1 MVSFESKPY
10 SKRLLQL
17 ISWSHWFTFFN
28 IIAAILLSSIYV
40 FSEAMPDTLLGQTY
54 LVTTWLSHI
63 AFLTFMSFVLILF
76 PITLL
81 FPRTRFIR
89 VVASIIFSAQL
100 LLLLLDAFI
109 YTRLGY
115 HLNISSSAPILDL
128 INNEIQQN
136 SRAFWFVSLVLTMVI
151 LSFELIASNYAWKH
165 LKELQK
171 TIFAR
176 FIVIPLVSFFLFSHI
191 IHIWADANLEY
202 DVLRQDTVLPL
213 SYPSTAKTL
222 LTKYGMFD
230 QVDYIA
236 RRTSPL
242 AFTDAVP
249 QYPLY
254 QGQCLNDTKLKQSV
268 FMVITDQILQT
279 QQLDK
284 IKQRTKQGVL
294 SLDNHIDNASPKEA
308 WFNLFYS
315 LPSIY
320 QKALFEQQAQPLL
333 FQIMAQKNLATSLTI
348 VGEDH
353 NEASVIN
360 THGLLSLTN
369 KLFPTV
375 TKLAD
380 ISSLIFADKLNSYA
394 PGLHVFYFKGNNSYQ
409 FELFLDAL
417 MSVQNNQRGNK
428 KLKDILW
435 ISSIGNSTT
444 ETSLSIKPAL
454 LVLPA
459 SKNSSIDKL
468 TSHMDMQPTLIKNWL
483 NCDIKATSYSNG
495 TDIKKLNNDRII
507 ANTMDNGIV
516 VFNKDKSMF
525 VDQNGNFQSYS
536 IQLAAPITAKP
547 DFPLMIDGVHFIKQF
562 SKQFDEPVNKQLN
575 NVQ

>member
-17 ISWSHWFTFFN
+17 VSWSHWFTFFN
-28 IIAAILLSSIYV
+28 IIAAILLSSIYIL
-40 FSEAMPDTLLGQTY
+40 SESMPETWLGKTY
-54 LVTTWLSHI
+54 LVTTWLSHM

-89 VVASIIFSAQL
+89 VVASIIFTVEL
-100 LLLLLDAFI
+100 LLLLLDAYI
-109 YTRLGY
+109 YTQLGY
-115 HLNISSSAPILDL
+115 HLNISSSAPILEL
-128 INNEIQQN
+128 ISNEIQQN

-151 LSFELIASNYAWKH
+151 LSFELITSNYAWKH

-176 FIVIPLVSFFLFSHI
+176 FIVIPLVAFFFLSHI
-191 IHIWADANLEY
+191 VHIWADANLEY

-230 QVDYIA
+230 RVDYIA

-242 AFTDAVP
+242 AFTDTVP
-249 QYPLY
+249 KYPLY
-254 QGQCLNDTKLKQSV
+254 QGQCPSDTTLTQSV
-268 FMVITDQILQT
+268 FMVISDETLLVK
-279 QQLDK
+279 QLDK
-284 IKQRTKQGVL
+284 IKHRIKHGKL
-294 SLDNHIDNASPKEA
+294 SLDNHVDNALPKDA

-320 QKALFEQQAQPLL
+320 KKVLTEQQATPVL
-333 FQIMAQKNLATSLTI
+333 FQIMQRKNLAKSFTI
-348 VGEDH
+348 VGESSNAGNQPKPVTDKL
-353 NEASVIN
+353 N
-360 THGLLSLTN
+360 LLTLADTI
-369 KLFPTV
+369 FPQRTQ
-375 TKLAD
+375 LDD

-394 PGLHVFYFKGNNSYQ
+394 PGLHVFYFKGDNSYQ

-417 MSVQNNQRGNK
+417 ISAQNK
-428 KLKDILW
+428 KQQKDILW
-435 ISSIGNSTT
+435 ISSIGNDTLD
-444 ETSLSIKPAL
+444 TSLSIKPAL
-454 LVLPA
+454 LVLPE
-459 SKNSSIDKL
+459 SKNRSIGKL
-468 TSHMDMQPTLIKNWL
+468 TSHMDVQPTLIKQWL
-483 NCDIKATSYSNG
+483 SCDIEAKSYSNG
-495 TDIKKLNNDRII
+495 TDIKKLSHDRII

-536 IQLAAPITAKP
+536 IQLTAPITAKP
-547 DFPLMIDGVHFIKQF
+547 DFPLMIDGVHFIKQY
-562 SKQFDEPVNKQLN
+562 SQQVNQ
-575 NVQ
+575 

>member
-28 IIAAILLSSIYV
+28 ILAAILLSSIYIL
-40 FSEAMPDTLLGQTY
+40 SESMPETLLGQTY
-54 LVTTWLSHI
+54 LVTTWLSHM

-76 PITLL
+76 PITIL

-89 VVASIIFSAQL
+89 VVASIIFTVEL

-115 HLNISSSAPILDL
+115 HLNISSSAPILEL
-128 INNEIQQN
+128 ISNEIQQN
-136 SRAFWFVSLVLTMVI
+136 SRAFWFVSLVLTLVI
-151 LSFELIASNYAWKH
+151 LAFELITSNYAWKH
-165 LKELQK
+165 LKDLQK

-176 FIVIPLVSFFLFSHI
+176 FIVTPLVVFFFFSHI
-191 IHIWADANLEY
+191 VHIWADANLEY

-242 AFTDAVP
+242 AFTDEVP
-249 QYPLY
+249 KYPIY
-254 QGQCLNDTKLKQSV
+254 QGQCSENSAINQSV
-268 FMVITDQILQT
+268 FMIITDQTLQT
-279 QQLDK
+279 QQIDK
-284 IKQRTKQGVL
+284 IQQRINHGML
-294 SLDNHIDNASPKEA
+294 SLESHVDNALPKEA

-320 QKALFEQQAQPLL
+320 KTALVEQQAQPML
-333 FQIMAQKNLATSLTI
+333 FQIMAEKDLATSFTI
-348 VGEDH
+348 VADH
-353 NEASVIN
+353 KSENSEFNAQ
-360 THGLLSLTN
+360 GLFSKTTTLDN
-369 KLFPTV
+369 
-375 TKLAD
+375 

-394 PGLHVFYFKGNNSYQ
+394 PGLHVFYFKGDNSYQ

-417 MSVQNNQRGNK
+417 ISAQNK
-428 KLKDILW
+428 KHDENENKDILW
-435 ISSIGNSTT
+435 VSSMGNSST

-454 LVLPA
+454 LVLPD
-459 SKNSSIDKL
+459 SKNKAINKL
-468 TSHMDMQPTLIKNWL
+468 TSHMDVQPTLIKRWL
-483 NCDIKATSYSNG
+483 GCDIAAESYSNG
-495 TDIKKLNNDRII
+495 YDIKRLHNDRII

-536 IQLAAPITAKP
+536 IQLAAPITAQP
-547 DFPLMIDGVHFIKQF
+547 DFPLMIDGVNFIKRF
-562 SKQFDEPVNKQLN
+562 SKQVH

>member
-17 ISWSHWFTFFN
+17 VSWSHWFTFFN
-28 IIAAILLSSIYV
+28 IIAAILLSSIYIL
-40 FSEAMPDTLLGQTY
+40 SESMPETLLGKTY
-54 LVTTWLSHI
+54 LVTTWLSHM

-89 VVASIIFSAQL
+89 VVASIVFTAEL
-100 LLLLLDAFI
+100 LLLLLDAYI

-115 HLNISSSAPILDL
+115 HLNISSSAPILEL
-128 INNEIQQN
+128 ISNEIQQN

-151 LSFELIASNYAWKH
+151 LSFELITSNYAWKH

-176 FIVIPLVSFFLFSHI
+176 FIVIPLVAFFFLSHI
-191 IHIWADANLEY
+191 VHIWADANLEY

-230 QVDYIA
+230 EVDYIA

-242 AFTDAVP
+242 AFTDSVP

-254 QGQCLNDTKLKQSV
+254 QGQCPSDNALKQSV
-268 FMVITDQILQT
+268 FMVISDQTLQVK
-279 QQLDK
+279 QLDK
-284 IKQRTKQGVL
+284 IKHRIKHGKL
-294 SLDNHIDNASPKEA
+294 SLDNHVDNALPKEA

-320 QKALFEQQAQPLL
+320 KKALTEQQAQPLL
-333 FQIMAQKNLATSLTI
+333 FQIMARKDLAKSFTV
-348 VGEDH
+348 VGEGNDKPAA
-353 NEASVIN
+353 NE
-360 THGLLSLTN
+360 TDLLTLTDT
-369 KLFPTV
+369 LFSEK
-375 TKLAD
+375 TKLDD

-394 PGLHVFYFKGNNSYQ
+394 QGLHVFYFKGNNSYQ

-417 MSVQNNQRGNK
+417 ISAQNK
-428 KLKDILW
+428 KQQKDILW
-435 ISSIGNSTT
+435 ISSIGNHTFD
-444 ETSLSIKPAL
+444 TSLSIKPAL
-454 LVLPA
+454 LVLPE
-459 SKNSSIDKL
+459 SKNRSIDKL
-468 TSHMDMQPTLIKNWL
+468 TSHMDVQPTLIKRWL
-483 NCDIKATSYSNG
+483 SCDVEAKSYSNG
-495 TDIKKLNNDRII
+495 TDIKELSHDRII

-536 IQLAAPITAKP
+536 IQLTAPITAKP

-562 SKQFDEPVNKQLN
+562 SKQGN

>member
-17 ISWSHWFTFFN
+17 VSWSHWFTFFN
-28 IIAAILLSSIYV
+28 IIAAILLSSIYIL
-40 FSEAMPDTLLGQTY
+40 SESMPETLLGKTY
-54 LVTTWLSHI
+54 LVTTWLSHM

-89 VVASIIFSAQL
+89 VVASIIFTAEL
-100 LLLLLDAFI
+100 LLLLLDAYI

-115 HLNISSSAPILDL
+115 HLNISSSAPILEL
-128 INNEIQQN
+128 ISNEIQQN

-151 LSFELIASNYAWKH
+151 LSFELITSNYAWKH
-165 LKELQK
+165 LQELQK

-176 FIVIPLVSFFLFSHI
+176 FIVIPLVAFFFLSHI
-191 IHIWADANLEY
+191 VHIWADANLEY

-230 QVDYIA
+230 EVDYIA

-242 AFTDAVP
+242 AFTDSVP
-249 QYPLY
+249 QYPIY
-254 QGQCLNDTKLKQSV
+254 QGQCPSDNALKQSV
-268 FMVITDQILQT
+268 FMVISDQTLQVK
-279 QQLDK
+279 QLDK
-284 IKQRTKQGVL
+284 IKHRIKQGKL
-294 SLDNHIDNASPKEA
+294 SLDNHVDNALPKEA

-320 QKALFEQQAQPLL
+320 KKALTEQQAQPLL
-333 FQIMAQKNLATSLTI
+333 LQIMARKDLAKSFTV
-348 VGEDH
+348 VGESS
-353 NEASVIN
+353 NEQPVN
-360 THGLLSLTN
+360 DMSLFTLTD
-369 KLFPTV
+369 KLFPEK
-375 TKLAD
+375 TKLDD

-417 MSVQNNQRGNK
+417 ISAQNK
-428 KLKDILW
+428 KQKKDILW
-435 ISSIGNSTT
+435 ISSIGNHTFD
-444 ETSLSIKPAL
+444 TSLSIKPAL
-454 LVLPA
+454 LVLPE
-459 SKNSSIDKL
+459 SKNRSIGKL
-468 TSHMDMQPTLIKNWL
+468 TSHMDVQPTLIKRWL
-483 NCDIKATSYSNG
+483 SCDIEAKSYSNG
-495 TDIKKLNNDRII
+495 TDIKKLSNDRII

-536 IQLAAPITAKP
+536 IQLTAPITAKP

-562 SKQFDEPVNKQLN
+562 SKQGN

>member
-40 FSEAMPDTLLGQTY
+40 FSESAPETFLGHTY
-54 LVTTWLSHI
+54 LVTTWLSHM

-76 PITLL
+76 PITIL

-89 VVASIIFSAQL
+89 VVASVVFTAEL

-115 HLNISSSAPILDL
+115 HLNISSSAPILEL
-128 INNEIQQN
+128 IGNEIQQN
-136 SRAFWFVSLVLTMVI
+136 SRAFWFVSLVLTLVI
-151 LSFELIASNYAWKH
+151 LAFQLVASNYAWKH

-171 TIFAR
+171 TIYAR
-176 FIVIPLVSFFLFSHI
+176 FVVIPLVVFFFFSHI
-191 IHIWADANLEY
+191 VHIWADANLEY

-236 RRTSPL
+236 RRNHPL

-249 QYPLY
+249 QYPVY
-254 QGQCLNDTKLKQSV
+254 NGQCADNSAIERSV
-268 FMVITDQILQT
+268 FMVITDQTLQAK
-279 QQLDK
+279 QLNK
-284 IKQRTKQGVL
+284 IKQRVKHGML
-294 SLDNHIDNASPKEA
+294 SLDNHVDNALPKEA

-320 QKALFEQQAQPLL
+320 KSALLEQQAQPLL
-333 FQIMAQKNLATSLTI
+333 FQIINDKKLAKTFTI
-348 VGEDH
+348 VGED
-353 NEASVIN
+353 NSEAATIN
-360 THGLLSLTN
+360 SKGLLSLTN
-369 KLFPTV
+369 ELFPPMTH
-375 TKLAD
+375 LDD

-417 MSVQNNQRGNK
+417 MSAQNKSQTANK
-428 KLKDILW
+428 NKDILW
-435 ISSIGNSTT
+435 VSSIGNRTA

-454 LVLPA
+454 MVIPET
-459 SKNSSIDKL
+459 KNKAVNKL
-468 TSHMDMQPTLIKNWL
+468 TSHMDLQPTLIKQWL
-483 NCDIKATSYSNG
+483 GCDIEAKSFSNG
-495 TDIKKLNNDRII
+495 NDIKGLNKDRII

-547 DFPLMIDGVHFIKQF
+547 DFPLMIDGVNFIKQF
-562 SKQFDEPVNKQLN
+562 SKQAN

>member
-28 IIAAILLSSIYV
+28 ILAAILLSSIYIL
-40 FSEAMPDTLLGQTY
+40 SESMPDTLLGKTY
-54 LVTTWLSHI
+54 LVTTWLSHM

-76 PITLL
+76 PITIL

-89 VVASIIFSAQL
+89 AVASIIFTAEL
-100 LLLLLDAFI
+100 LLLLLDAYI

-115 HLNISSSAPILDL
+115 HLNISSSAPILEL
-128 INNEIQQN
+128 ITNEIQQN
-136 SRAFWFVSLVLTMVI
+136 SRAFWFVSLVLTLVI
-151 LSFELIASNYAWKH
+151 LSFELITSNYAWKH

-176 FIVIPLVSFFLFSHI
+176 FIVIPLVAFFFFSHMV
-191 IHIWADANLEY
+191 HIWADANLEY

-230 QVDYIA
+230 EVDYIA

-249 QYPLY
+249 PYPLY
-254 QGQCLNDTKLKQSV
+254 QGQCPSESVISQSV
-268 FMVITDQILQT
+268 FMVLTDQTLQT
-279 QQLDK
+279 HQLDK
-284 IKQRTKQGVL
+284 IKHRIKLGKL
-294 SLDNHIDNASPKEA
+294 SLDNHVDNALPKEA

-320 QKALFEQQAQPLL
+320 KSTLLEQQAQPLL
-333 FQIMAQKNLATSLTI
+333 FQIMTQKNLAKSFTI
-348 VGEDH
+348 VGEDN
-353 NEASVIN
+353 NEASVNN
-360 THGLLSLTN
+360 TESLLSLTGQ
-369 KLFPTV
+369 LFPTT
-375 TKLAD
+375 TKLDD
-380 ISSLIFADKLNSYA
+380 ISSLIFADKLNNYA
-394 PGLHVFYFKGNNSYQ
+394 PGLHVFYFKGDNSYQ

-417 MSVQNNQRGNK
+417 ISAQNK
-428 KLKDILW
+428 KHEEQQNKDILW
-435 ISSIGNSTT
+435 ISSIGNNSLD
-444 ETSLSIKPAL
+444 TSLSMKPAL
-454 LVLPA
+454 LVLPK
-459 SKNSSIDKL
+459 SKNRSIDKL
-468 TSHMDMQPTLIKNWL
+468 TSHMDVQPTLIKQWL
-483 NCDIKATSYSNG
+483 GCDIQAKSYSNG
-495 TDIKKLNNDRII
+495 TDIKKLSNDRII

-536 IQLAAPITAKP
+536 IQLAAPITAQP

-562 SKQFDEPVNKQLN
+562 TKQEN

>member
-28 IIAAILLSSIYV
+28 ILAAILLSSIYV
-40 FSEAMPDTLLGQTY
+40 LSESMPDTLLGKTY
-54 LVTTWLSHI
+54 LVTTWLSHM

-89 VVASIIFSAQL
+89 VVASIVFTLVL
-100 LLLLLDAFI
+100 LLLLLDAYI

-115 HLNISSSAPILDL
+115 HLNISSSAPILEL
-128 INNEIQQN
+128 IGNEIQQN
-136 SRAFWFVSLVLTMVI
+136 SRAFWFVSLVLTLVI
-151 LSFELIASNYAWKH
+151 LAFELIASNYAWKH

-176 FIVIPLVSFFLFSHI
+176 FIVTPLVAFFFFSHI
-191 IHIWADANLEY
+191 VHIWADANLEY

-254 QGQCLNDTKLKQSV
+254 QGQCANKSVIKQSV
-268 FMVITDQILQT
+268 FMVITDQTLHT
-279 QQLDK
+279 EQLDK
-284 IKQRTKQGVL
+284 IKQRIKHGRL
-294 SLDNHIDNASPKEA
+294 SLDNHVDNALPKEA

-320 QKALFEQQAQPLL
+320 KNAVIAQQAQPLL
-333 FQIMAQKNLATSLTI
+333 FQIISQKNLAKSFTI
-348 VGEDH
+348 IGEDSSEKSTT
-353 NEASVIN
+353 NAN
-360 THGLLSLTN
+360 GLLRLTT
-369 KLFPTV
+369 KLFPAT
-375 TKLAD
+375 TTLDD

-394 PGLHVFYFKGNNSYQ
+394 PGLHVFYFQGNNSYQ

-417 MSVQNNQRGNK
+417 MSAQNK
-428 KLKDILW
+428 KHDNEQNKDILW
-435 ISSIGNSTT
+435 ISSIGNASV

-454 LVLPA
+454 LVLPE
-459 SKNSSIDKL
+459 SKNKAIDKL
-468 TSHMDMQPTLIKNWL
+468 TSHMDVQPTLIKRWL
-483 NCDIKATSYSNG
+483 GCDIDAKSYSNG
-495 TDIKKLNNDRII
+495 TDIKRLDNDRII

-562 SKQFDEPVNKQLN
+562 SKQEN

>member
-28 IIAAILLSSIYV
+28 ILAAILLSSIYIL
-40 FSEAMPDTLLGQTY
+40 SESMPETLLGQSY
-54 LVTTWLSHI
+54 LVTTWLSHM

-76 PITLL
+76 PITIL

-89 VVASIIFSAQL
+89 VVASIIFTVEL

-115 HLNISSSAPILDL
+115 HLNISSSAPILEL
-128 INNEIQQN
+128 ISNEIQQN
-136 SRAFWFVSLVLTMVI
+136 SRAFWFVSLVLTLVI
-151 LSFELIASNYAWKH
+151 LAFELITSNYAWKH
-165 LKELQK
+165 LKDLQK

-176 FIVIPLVSFFLFSHI
+176 FIVTPLVVFFFFSHI
-191 IHIWADANLEY
+191 VHIWADANLEY

-242 AFTDAVP
+242 AFTDEVP
-249 QYPLY
+249 KYPIY
-254 QGQCLNDTKLKQSV
+254 QGQCSENSAINQSV
-268 FMVITDQILQT
+268 FMIITDQTLQT
-279 QQLDK
+279 QQIDK
-284 IKQRTKQGVL
+284 IQQRINHGML
-294 SLDNHIDNASPKEA
+294 SLESHVDNALPKEA

-320 QKALFEQQAQPLL
+320 KTALIEQQAQPML
-333 FQIMAQKNLATSLTI
+333 FQIMAEKDLATSFTI
-348 VGEDH
+348 VADH
-353 NEASVIN
+353 KSENSEFNAQ
-360 THGLLSLTN
+360 GLFSKTTTLDN
-369 KLFPTV
+369 
-375 TKLAD
+375 

-394 PGLHVFYFKGNNSYQ
+394 PGLHVFYFKGDNSYQ

-417 MSVQNNQRGNK
+417 ISAQNK
-428 KLKDILW
+428 KHDENENKDILW
-435 ISSIGNSTT
+435 VSSMGNSST

-454 LVLPA
+454 LVLPD
-459 SKNSSIDKL
+459 SKNKAINKL
-468 TSHMDMQPTLIKNWL
+468 TSHMDVQPTLIKRWL
-483 NCDIKATSYSNG
+483 GCDIAAESYSNG
-495 TDIKKLNNDRII
+495 YDIKRLHNDRII

-536 IQLAAPITAKP
+536 IQLAAPITAQP
-547 DFPLMIDGVHFIKQF
+547 DFPLMIDGVNFIKRF
-562 SKQFDEPVNKQLN
+562 SKQVH

>member
-17 ISWSHWFTFFN
+17 VSWSHWFTFFN
-28 IIAAILLSSIYV
+28 IIAAILLSSIYIL
-40 FSEAMPDTLLGQTY
+40 SESMPETLLGKTY
-54 LVTTWLSHI
+54 LVTTWLSHM

-89 VVASIIFSAQL
+89 VVASIIFTAEL
-100 LLLLLDAFI
+100 LLLLLDAYI

-115 HLNISSSAPILDL
+115 HLNISSSAPILEL
-128 INNEIQQN
+128 ISNEIQQN

-151 LSFELIASNYAWKH
+151 LSFELITSNYAWKH

-176 FIVIPLVSFFLFSHI
+176 FIVIPLVAFFFLSHI
-191 IHIWADANLEY
+191 VHIWADANLEY

-230 QVDYIA
+230 EVDYIA

-242 AFTDAVP
+242 AFTDSVP
-249 QYPLY
+249 QYPTY
-254 QGQCLNDTKLKQSV
+254 QGQCPSDNALKKSV
-268 FMVITDQILQT
+268 FMVISDQTLQVK
-279 QQLDK
+279 QLDK
-284 IKQRTKQGVL
+284 IKHRIKQGKL
-294 SLDNHIDNASPKEA
+294 SLDNHVDNALPKEA

-320 QKALFEQQAQPLL
+320 KKALTEQQAQPLL
-333 FQIMAQKNLATSLTI
+333 LQIMARKDLAKSFTV
-348 VGEDH
+348 VGESS
-353 NEASVIN
+353 NEQPVN
-360 THGLLSLTN
+360 DMSLFTLTD
-369 KLFPTV
+369 KLFPEK
-375 TKLAD
+375 TKLDD

-417 MSVQNNQRGNK
+417 ISAQNK
-428 KLKDILW
+428 KQKKDILW
-435 ISSIGNSTT
+435 ISSIGNHTFD
-444 ETSLSIKPAL
+444 TSLSIKPAL
-454 LVLPA
+454 LVLPE
-459 SKNSSIDKL
+459 SKNRSIGKL
-468 TSHMDMQPTLIKNWL
+468 TSHMDVQPTLIKRWL
-483 NCDIKATSYSNG
+483 SCDIEAKSYSNG
-495 TDIKKLNNDRII
+495 TDIKKLSNDRII

-516 VFNKDKSMF
+516 IFNKDKSMF

-536 IQLAAPITAKP
+536 IQLTAPITAKP

-562 SKQFDEPVNKQLN
+562 SKQGN

>member
-17 ISWSHWFTFFN
+17 VSWSHWFTFFN
-28 IIAAILLSSIYV
+28 IIAAILLSSIYIL
-40 FSEAMPDTLLGQTY
+40 SESMPETLLGKTY
-54 LVTTWLSHI
+54 LVTTWLSHM

-89 VVASIIFSAQL
+89 VVASIVFTAEL
-100 LLLLLDAFI
+100 LLLLLDAYI

-115 HLNISSSAPILDL
+115 HLNISSSAPILEL
-128 INNEIQQN
+128 ISNEIQQN

-151 LSFELIASNYAWKH
+151 LSFELITSNYAWKH

-176 FIVIPLVSFFLFSHI
+176 FIVIPLVAFFFLSHI
-191 IHIWADANLEY
+191 VHIWADANLEY

-230 QVDYIA
+230 EVDYIA

-242 AFTDAVP
+242 AFTDSVP

-254 QGQCLNDTKLKQSV
+254 QGQCPSDNALKQSV
-268 FMVITDQILQT
+268 FMVISDQTLQVK
-279 QQLDK
+279 QLDK
-284 IKQRTKQGVL
+284 IKHRIKHGKL
-294 SLDNHIDNASPKEA
+294 SLDNHVDNALPKEA

-320 QKALFEQQAQPLL
+320 KKALTEQQAQPLL
-333 FQIMAQKNLATSLTI
+333 FQIMARKDLAKSFTV
-348 VGEDH
+348 VGEGNDKPAA
-353 NEASVIN
+353 NE
-360 THGLLSLTN
+360 TDLLTLTDT
-369 KLFPTV
+369 LFSEK
-375 TKLAD
+375 TKLDD

-417 MSVQNNQRGNK
+417 ISAQNK
-428 KLKDILW
+428 KQQKDILW
-435 ISSIGNSTT
+435 ISSIGNHTFD
-444 ETSLSIKPAL
+444 TSLSIKPAL
-454 LVLPA
+454 LVLPE
-459 SKNSSIDKL
+459 SKNRSIDKL
-468 TSHMDMQPTLIKNWL
+468 TSHMDVQPTLIKRWL
-483 NCDIKATSYSNG
+483 SCDVEAKSYSNG
-495 TDIKKLNNDRII
+495 TDIKELSHDRII

-536 IQLAAPITAKP
+536 IQLTAPITAKP

-562 SKQFDEPVNKQLN
+562 SKQEN

>member
-17 ISWSHWFTFFN
+17 VSWSHWFTFFN
-28 IIAAILLSSIYV
+28 IIAAILLSSIYIL
-40 FSEAMPDTLLGQTY
+40 SESMPETLLGKTY
-54 LVTTWLSHI
+54 LVTTWLSHM

-89 VVASIIFSAQL
+89 VVASIIFTAEL
-100 LLLLLDAFI
+100 LLLLLDAYI

-115 HLNISSSAPILDL
+115 HLNISSSAPILEL
-128 INNEIQQN
+128 ISNEIQQN

-151 LSFELIASNYAWKH
+151 LSFELITSNYAWKH
-165 LKELQK
+165 LQELQK

-176 FIVIPLVSFFLFSHI
+176 FIVIPLVAFFFLSHI
-191 IHIWADANLEY
+191 VHIWADANLEY

-230 QVDYIA
+230 EVDYIA

-242 AFTDAVP
+242 AFTDSVP
-249 QYPLY
+249 QYPTY
-254 QGQCLNDTKLKQSV
+254 QGQCPSDNALKKSV
-268 FMVITDQILQT
+268 FMVISDQTLQVK
-279 QQLDK
+279 QLDK
-284 IKQRTKQGVL
+284 IKHRIKQGKL
-294 SLDNHIDNASPKEA
+294 SLDNHVDNALPKEA

-320 QKALFEQQAQPLL
+320 KKALTEQQAQPLL
-333 FQIMAQKNLATSLTI
+333 LQIMARKDLAKSFTV
-348 VGEDH
+348 VGESS
-353 NEASVIN
+353 NEQPVN
-360 THGLLSLTN
+360 DMSLFTLTD
-369 KLFPTV
+369 KLFPEK
-375 TKLAD
+375 TKLDD

-417 MSVQNNQRGNK
+417 ISAQNK
-428 KLKDILW
+428 KQKKDILW
-435 ISSIGNSTT
+435 ISSIGNHTFD
-444 ETSLSIKPAL
+444 TSLSIKPAL
-454 LVLPA
+454 LVLPE
-459 SKNSSIDKL
+459 SKNRSIGKL
-468 TSHMDMQPTLIKNWL
+468 TSHMDVQPTLIKRWL
-483 NCDIKATSYSNG
+483 SCDIEAKSYSNG
-495 TDIKKLNNDRII
+495 TDIKKLSNDRII

-516 VFNKDKSMF
+516 IFNKDKSMF

-536 IQLAAPITAKP
+536 IQLTAPITAKP

-562 SKQFDEPVNKQLN
+562 SKQGN

>member
-1 MVSFESKPY
+1 MASFESKPY

-17 ISWSHWFTFFN
+17 VSWSHWFTFFN

-40 FSEAMPDTLLGQTY
+40 FSESMPETLLGQTY
-54 LVTTWLSHI
+54 LVTTWLSHM

-89 VVASIIFSAQL
+89 VTASIIFTIEL

-109 YTRLGY
+109 YNRLGY
-115 HLNISSSAPILDL
+115 HLNISSSAPILEL
-128 INNEIQQN
+128 ITNEIQQN
-136 SRAFWFVSLVLTMVI
+136 SRVFWFVSLVLTMVI
-151 LSFELIASNYAWKH
+151 LSFELITSNYAWKH
-165 LKELQK
+165 LKDLQK

-176 FIVIPLVSFFLFSHI
+176 FIVIPLVSFFFFSHI

-213 SYPSTAKTL
+213 TYPSTAKTL

-230 QVDYIA
+230 RVDYIA

-249 QYPLY
+249 QYPQY
-254 QGQCLNDTKLKQSV
+254 QGQCPNDSALKQSV
-268 FMVITDQILQT
+268 FMVITDQTLQVE
-279 QQLDK
+279 QLDK
-284 IKQRTKQGVL
+284 IKQRVKHGIL
-294 SLDNHIDNASPKEA
+294 SLDNHVDNALPKDA

-320 QKALFEQQAQPLL
+320 KESLIEQHAQPLL
-333 FQIMAQKNLATSLTI
+333 FQIIEQKNLAKSFTI
-348 VGEDH
+348 IGED
-353 NEASVIN
+353 NSEASIIN
-360 THGLLSLTN
+360 SNGLLNITN
-369 KLFPTV
+369 ELFSST
-375 TKLAD
+375 TKLND
-380 ISSLIFADKLNSYA
+380 ISSLIFADKLNSYS
-394 PGLHVFYFKGNNSYQ
+394 PGLHVFYFKGDNSYQ
-409 FELFLDAL
+409 YELFLDAL
-417 MSVQNNQRGNK
+417 MSAQNKQQNDNEIN
-428 KLKDILW
+428 DILW
-435 ISSIGNSTT
+435 ISSVGNSTID
-444 ETSLSIKPAL
+444 TSLSTKPAL
-454 LVLPA
+454 FVLPE
-459 SKNSSIDKL
+459 SKNTFINTL
-468 TSHMDMQPTLIKNWL
+468 TSHMDLQPTLIKRWL
-483 NCDIKATSYSNG
+483 GCDIDEKGYSNG
-495 TDIKKLNNDRII
+495 TDIKALTNDRII

-547 DFPLMIDGVHFIKQF
+547 DFPLMIDGVNFIKQF
-562 SKQFDEPVNKQLN
+562 SKQAQS
-575 NVQ
+575 VQ